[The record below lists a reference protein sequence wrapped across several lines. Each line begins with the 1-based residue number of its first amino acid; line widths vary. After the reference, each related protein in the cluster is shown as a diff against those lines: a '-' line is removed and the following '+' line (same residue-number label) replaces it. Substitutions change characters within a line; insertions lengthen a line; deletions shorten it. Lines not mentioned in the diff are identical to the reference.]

1 MQNAEKLQKSYGITV
16 IDNLSALVQSSE
28 HIADSKPPSDPGL

>member
-16 IDNLSALVQSSE
+16 IDNLSALVRNWE
-28 HIADSKPPSDPGL
+28 HIAASKPPSDSGP